1 MIQSKKQLTYAFL
14 LLAVIYI
21 AFIALGLPDALLGS
35 AWNLVRVDLNV
46 PLGTLGLM
54 TVVVYIMSIISTYN
68 APRLLRLFQTKW
80 ITFVSI
86 SFTGLALILLS
97 QVNAF
102 YQMLFFAIPLGM
114 GAGAIDV
121 SLNHYLA
128 KNYKASHMSYLHSFY
143 GVGVTAGPSIMAYT
157 LSLNSW
163 RMGYIIVGGILLFIA
178 AIVFISFKLWQ
189 KESEAEKEHHEHIP
203 LKVAFRIKGAF
214 NSMLIF
220 LFYVHIESLLGVWIA
235 SYIYIEKDV
244 STAVAALFATTYYL
258 GLTVGRLLSGFLSK
272 ILNPHQLIYIGVS
285 LIFLG
290 AVLILFNVPFEAF
303 YFVVVGLLGIGS
315 GPIYPNMMFINN
327 SHFEPKE
334 LSKIISLQMVI
345 GYMGFGIMTPLAGL
359 LFDRTNIAFY
369 PLVLITSSTILALL
383 VIRYI
388 RLKTKQKQ
396 SISGHLA

>member
-14 LLAVIYI
+14 LLAVIYVS
-21 AFIALGLPDALLGS
+21 FIALGLPDALLGS

-46 PLGTLGLM
+46 PLDTLGLM

-97 QVNAF
+97 QVGAF

-128 KNYKASHMSYLHSFY
+128 KNHKASHMSYLHSFY
-143 GVGVTAGPSIMAYT
+143 GIGVTVGPTIMAYT
-157 LSLNSW
+157 LSVNSW
-163 RMGYIIVGGILLFIA
+163 RMGYIIVGSILLFIA
-178 AIVFISFKLWQ
+178 LLVFISFKLWQ
-189 KESEAEKEHHEHIP
+189 KESETEKEHHEHIP
-203 LKVAFRIKGAF
+203 LKVALKIKGGL
-214 NSMLIF
+214 NSMFIF

-235 SYIYIEKDV
+235 SYIFIEKGV
-244 STAVAALFATTYYL
+244 EAPIAALFATTYYL
-258 GLTVGRLLSGFLSK
+258 GLTAGRLLSGFLSK
-272 ILNPHQLIYIGVS
+272 ILTPHQLIYIGVG
-285 LIFLG
+285 LILAG
-290 AVLILFNVPFEAF
+290 AILLLFNVQFEAF
-303 YFVVVGLLGIGS
+303 YFIVIGLLGLGS

-327 SHFEPKE
+327 THFKPSE

-345 GYMGFGIMTPLAGL
+345 GYMGFGILTPLAGL
-359 LFDRTNIAFY
+359 LFGRTSIAYY
-369 PLVLITSSTILALL
+369 PYVLITSSLILVLL
-383 VIRYI
+383 TVRYI
-388 RLKTKQKQ
+388 TQKTR
-396 SISGHLA
+396 